1 MLEERKRRI
10 GENEGVFRSVN
21 ERIQPLDRDWMTILC
36 ECGQLSCRDQLV
48 IPRDEYARVRED
60 PTMFILRPGH
70 DVAETEE
77 VALGIHI
84 DYDASSRPVGIE
96 VLSVK
101 RRLGDGDLASYL
113 RGLAEGLLASG
124 RQAAE

>member
-1 MLEERKRRI
+1 MNSLARKTSYDEE
-10 GENEGVFRSVN
+10 VDAAY
-21 ERIQPLDRDWMTILC
+21 LT
-36 ECGQLSCRDQLV
+36 LSDA
-48 IPRDEYARVRED
+48 P
-60 PTMFILRPGH
+60 
-70 DVAETEE
+70 VADTEE
-77 VALGIHI
+77 VAAGIHI
-84 DYDASSRPVGIE
+84 DYDASSRLVGIE

>member
-1 MLEERKRRI
+1 MNSLARKTSYDEE
-10 GENEGVFRSVN
+10 VDAAY
-21 ERIQPLDRDWMTILC
+21 LT
-36 ECGQLSCRDQLV
+36 LSDA
-48 IPRDEYARVRED
+48 P
-60 PTMFILRPGH
+60 
-70 DVAETEE
+70 VAETEE

>member
-1 MLEERKRRI
+1 MNSLAHKASYDEEVDAAYLR
-10 GENEGVFRSVN
+10 
-21 ERIQPLDRDWMTILC
+21 
-36 ECGQLSCRDQLV
+36 LSDA
-48 IPRDEYARVRED
+48 P
-60 PTMFILRPGH
+60 
-70 DVAETEE
+70 VAETEE
-77 VALGIHI
+77 VAAGIHI
-84 DYDASSRPVGIE
+84 DYDASNRPVGIE